1 MNLLKKKKS
10 SLEKEIEILL
20 ESKINPQVAMHGGRI
35 EFREWDADNGILYL
49 FLKGACSGCS
59 MSSATLKTG
68 VENMV
73 KHYFPEVKL
82 VEGIDVYG
90 GQGTENDWSRNNG
103 RGSIFDSVDQI
114 NGSF

>member
-1 MNLLKKKKS
+1 MNLFKKKKS
-10 SLEKEIEILL
+10 SIDESEILSISIFEKEIEKLL
-20 ESKINPQVAMHGGRI
+20 ESKINPQVAQHGGSI

-68 VENMV
+68 VETMV

-82 VEGIDVYG
+82 VEGID
-90 GQGTENDWSRNNG
+90 DP
-103 RGSIFDSVDQI
+103 DSEIDPYY
-114 NGSF
+114 

>member
-1 MNLLKKKKS
+1 MNLFNKKKS
-10 SLEKEIEILL
+10 SIDESEILSISIFEKEIENLL
-20 ESKINPQVAMHGGRI
+20 ESKINPQVAQHGGSI

-82 VEGIDVYG
+82 VEGID
-90 GQGTENDWSRNNG
+90 DP
-103 RGSIFDSVDQI
+103 DSEIDPYY
-114 NGSF
+114 

>member
-1 MNLLKKKKS
+1 MNLFKKKKS

-49 FLKGACSGCS
+49 FLRGACSGCS
-59 MSSATLKTG
+59 MSSATLKMG

-82 VEGIDVYG
+82 LEGID
-90 GQGTENDWSRNNG
+90 DP
-103 RGSIFDSVDQI
+103 DSEVDPYY
-114 NGSF
+114 